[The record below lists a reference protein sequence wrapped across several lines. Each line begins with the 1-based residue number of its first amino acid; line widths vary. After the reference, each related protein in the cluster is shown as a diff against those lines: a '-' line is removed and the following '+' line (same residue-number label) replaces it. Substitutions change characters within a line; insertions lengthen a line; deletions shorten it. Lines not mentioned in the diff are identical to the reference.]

1 MRIMMKTHIRN
12 HAKNHQQTINRPSLW
27 PGARAEQA
35 VPVGQQ
41 LQAITSAEALRCP
54 TSTRLTTALR
64 KGLILFI
71 DEAS

>member
-1 MRIMMKTHIRN
+1 MIIMMKTHIRN
-12 HAKNHQQTINRPSLW
+12 RAKSHQQTINRPSLW
-27 PGARAEQA
+27 LPGARAEQA

-41 LQAITSAEALRCP
+41 LQAIASASAAMPNSPE
-54 TSTRLTTALR
+54 TTALR